1 MKRYI
6 SAFVLGASA
15 LSAWAQDQ
23 VPTVFDVT
31 VKNETRINTDQ
42 LEFSPTFFE
51 DGILFISSREN
62 VYKFVDRR
70 MNRNTLGIFQSS
82 RDGEGQLV
90 TPVFFSNR
98 INTKYHEGPMC
109 LDMSGSDMFFTRS
122 NYVNGKLGKSKD
134 GWVNLKVL
142 KASRKGDNW
151 DDIRDLPFNG
161 DDFNTCHPSLSPNG
175 DRLYFASDRP
185 DGFGG
190 LDIYY
195 VEKMGDD
202 YGDPV
207 NLGPEINSDRDEIF
221 PFIHAD
227 GTLFFSSNGRAG
239 AGGLDIFYSRQLSTG
254 SWKEAQNLGTPFNSA
269 KDDFGFIL
277 DLETKNG
284 YFSSDRTG
292 GQGQDDI
299 YSFYVPE
306 GLNKLLADRDMAEAL
321 KPMPFKVYVA
331 DNATGNELRGAFVS
345 FLDLVEMNLNNMLT
359 ITDED
364 GNLIRIRSED
374 PESNEMILQVDM
386 AAMDI
391 KGFTDQEGMFGT
403 DLAASSYVVS
413 VNADGYLPRQVVVD
427 KDPALEEILI
437 LLDPLGDVVPFS
449 GAVLDPRYN
458 TPVAGARVTVRD
470 KETGEVVTTL
480 YTDRNGQFNN
490 YLPRDRDYIV
500 EIEKDDLKTS
510 REVSTRDLA
519 EGAEIAMAFDISD
532 PKGRNPFAAGNV
544 IQLPNIYYNY
554 NDASIRPD
562 AKPDLDALVTILKQ
576 FPNLQIELASHTD
589 SRGTETYNK
598 SLSQRRADNAL
609 RYLTGK
615 GVARKRL
622 KAVGYGESQL
632 KNQCTDGVECS
643 EEEHQLNRR
652 TEFRIIGETDL
663 QVTYAENQPLT
674 VNGKTGTSVAEPQS
688 AGPAR
693 SAGPVPPTED
703 GGAFQVVAGTFK
715 VAANAER
722 RLEELKAL
730 GFTGAQIMKTPAGM
744 SAVLVGQ
751 YGSQGD
757 AQAVVSQLETS
768 SKIGAYVKRQ

>member
-1 MKRYI
+1 M
-6 SAFVLGASA
+6 ALGTAV
-15 LSAWAQDQ
+15 LSAWAQEQ
-23 VPTVFDVT
+23 VPTMFDVT

-70 MNRNTLGIFQSS
+70 LGKNTMGIFQAS
-82 RDGEGQLV
+82 RDGEGELGV
-90 TPVFFSNR
+90 PVFFSNR
-98 INTKYHEGPMC
+98 INTKYHEGPLC

-122 NYVNGKLGKSKD
+122 NFVNGKLGKSKD

-142 KASRKGDNW
+142 KASRKGDGW
-151 DDIRDLPFNG
+151 DNVRDLPING

-185 DGFGG
+185 GGFGG

-207 NLGPEINSDRDEIF
+207 NLGPEVNTDSDEIF

-227 GTLFFSSNGRAG
+227 GTLFFSSKGRGG
-239 AGGLDIFYSRQLSTG
+239 AGGLDIFYTRQLPSG
-254 SWKEAQNLGTPFNSA
+254 SWKESGNLGTPFNSA

-284 YFSSDRTG
+284 YFSSDRPG

-306 GLNKLLADRDMAEAL
+306 GLNKLLADRDLADAL
-321 KPMPFKVYVA
+321 MPRPFRVFVA

-345 FLDLVEMNLNNMLT
+345 FLDLEDLNLSNVLT
-359 ITDED
+359 ITDEN
-364 GNLIRIRSED
+364 GNLIRIQSED
-374 PESNEMILQVDM
+374 PESNELTLRVDM
-386 AAMDI
+386 AEMEI
-391 KGFTDQEGMFGT
+391 KGYTDREGLFET
-403 DLAASSYVVS
+403 KLPASSYVVS
-413 VNADGYLPRQVVVD
+413 VNAPGYLPRQVVVD
-427 KDPALEEILI
+427 KDPNLEEILI

-449 GAVLDPRYN
+449 GVVLDPRYN
-458 TPVAGARVTVRD
+458 TPIAGARVTVRD

-500 EIEKDDLKTS
+500 EIEKDDFKAS
-510 REVSTRDLA
+510 REVSTRNLA
-519 EGAEIAMAFDISD
+519 EGAEIAMAFDITD
-532 PKGRNPFAAGNV
+532 PKGRNPFAAGNI
-544 IQLPNIYYNY
+544 IQLPNIYYNF

-562 AKPDLDALVTILKQ
+562 AKPDLDALVTILRQ
-576 FPNLQIELASHTD
+576 FPNLSIELASHTD
-589 SRGTETYNK
+589 SRGSDAYNK
-598 SLSQRRADNAL
+598 GLSQRRAENAL

-615 GVARKRL
+615 GIARKRL

-632 KNQCTDGVECS
+632 KNQCSDGVECA

-663 QVTYAENQPLT
+663 QVTSADNRPLT
-674 VNGKTGTSVAEPQS
+674 VNGRTGTAAEDTQAS
-688 AGPAR
+688 APTR
-693 SAGPVPPTED
+693 SAGPVPAAEE

-722 RLEELKAL
+722 RLEEVKAL
-730 GFTGAQIMKTPAGM
+730 GFNDAQIFKTPAGM
-744 SAVLVGQ
+744 SAVLVGK

-757 AQAVVSQLETS
+757 AQTVVSQLES
-768 SKIGAYVKRQ
+768 NARIGAYIKRQ